1 MTEEIR
7 DKFEVVATELGEL
20 SEVIRVM
27 RLGLM
32 NGDLEME
39 YVLGC
44 ILYAESGL
52 NVYQD
57 RILQLLDNV

>member
-7 DKFEVVATELGEL
+7 DKFKVVATELGEL

-39 YVLGC
+39 YVLDC
-44 ILYAESGL
+44 ILYTESGL